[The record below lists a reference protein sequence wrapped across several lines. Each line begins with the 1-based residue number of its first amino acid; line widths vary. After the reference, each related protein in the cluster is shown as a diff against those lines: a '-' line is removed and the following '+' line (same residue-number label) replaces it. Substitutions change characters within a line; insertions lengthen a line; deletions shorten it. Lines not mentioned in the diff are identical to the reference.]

1 MSDDWA
7 NEANTFGNGGGG
19 SVYGK
24 NNDMGGGASTT
35 SASTDVA
42 DRTAII
48 SSRLK
53 TIYRK
58 HVLPVEKR
66 FRYDYFYES
75 PLLTDVEFDSKPQVM
90 LVGQYSVG
98 KTSFIRY
105 ILGRDFPGQRIGP
118 EPTTDRFTVLL
129 NGPEERTIPGNA
141 LSVHPDLPFRGLER
155 FGVSFLSRFEGS
167 QLPSSVLKSVTLI
180 DTPGILSG
188 EKQRNNRGYDFT
200 KVVSWF
206 AERADLIILLF
217 DAHKLDISDELKG
230 TIDAL
235 AGHEDK
241 IRCILNK
248 ADQIDRQQLMRVY
261 GALLWSL
268 GKTMTSPEVARV
280 YVGSFWEKDLQNK
293 DNADLFEAEEK
304 DLMNDLAVL
313 PRQSAVRKI
322 NELVKRIR
330 KVKTLSYI
338 IGYLKQQMPALMG
351 KEKKQAKLI
360 SDLPQVFRVIL
371 KRHNLSPGD
380 FPDIGAFSAKL
391 KDVKFSEFQPLKQ
404 DQIEHLEHCL
414 TVDIPKLMEEL
425 PSEKDTPEALLRKMG
440 GSEAASNPNRENV
453 PMPTQSSKFGKGND
467 SGGNNPFGYNAENQ
481 ESYWALQD
489 SAERLYEQFQS
500 LGPEGGFLPPS
511 VARDVLTK
519 TGLQKEQL
527 RQIWNLSD
535 IDRDGF
541 LDHHEYVVAMFL
553 CDAVIQKG
561 RPIPAVLPMS
571 IVPPK
576 KKHLVKGKV
585 ETSDGFDGNE
595 NRMTNFSRS

>member
-1 MSDDWA
+1 MFQY
-7 NEANTFGNGGGG
+7 N
-19 SVYGK
+19 
-24 NNDMGGGASTT
+24 
-35 SASTDVA
+35 
-42 DRTAII
+42 
-48 SSRLK
+48 
-53 TIYRK
+53 RK
-58 HVLPVEKR
+58 A
-66 FRYDYFYES
+66 
-75 PLLTDVEFDSKPQVM
+75 KPQVM

-105 ILGRDFPGQRIGP
+105 LLGRDFPGQRIGP

-167 QLPSSVLKSVTLI
+167 QLPSSVLKSITLI

-188 EKQRNNRGYDFT
+188 EKQRTNRGYDFT
-200 KVVSWF
+200 RVVSWF

-230 TIDAL
+230 AIDAL
-235 AGHEDK
+235 KGHEDK

-268 GKTMTSPEVARV
+268 GKTMSSPEVARV
-280 YVGSFWEKDLQNK
+280 YVGSFWEESLKNL
-293 DNADLFEAEEK
+293 DNADLFEMEEK
-304 DLMNDLAVL
+304 DLMKDLAIL

-338 IGYLKQQMPALMG
+338 IGYLKQQMPNLMG
-351 KEKKQAKLI
+351 REKKQQKLI
-360 SDLPQVFRVIL
+360 NDLPNVFRTIM
-371 KRHNLSPGD
+371 KKYNLSPGD
-380 FPDIGAFSAKL
+380 FPDINKFSEKL
-391 KDVKFSEFQPLKQ
+391 KDVKFSEFSALKEE
-404 DQIEHLEHCL
+404 QITLLEKCL

-425 PSEKDTPEALLRKMG
+425 PSERDTPEILRQKMG
-440 GSEAASNPNRENV
+440 AATINPNVSNV
-453 PMPTQSSKFGKGND
+453 PVPLRADKFGKNVED
-467 SGGNNPFGYNAENQ
+467 NAANPFGFGAEN
-481 ESYWALQD
+481 EDNYWCVELKYQLIVIPSRKSIYITNSNKKSFLCYTFFRALQE
-489 SAERLYEQFQS
+489 SAERLFDSFQA

-511 VARDVLTK
+511 VARDVLVK
-519 TGLQKEQL
+519 TGLEKEQL

-535 IDRDGF
+535 IDRDGY

-553 CDAVIQKG
+553 CDAVIQKKK
-561 RPIPAVLPMS
+561 PIPAELPNS
-571 IVPPK
+571 VVPPSK
-576 KKHLVKGKV
+576 RALLNSRKTG
-585 ETSDGFDGNE
+585 GF
-595 NRMTNFSRS
+595 